1 MQTFSQTIIEA
12 RNKYNLGLRE
22 LAKRINISAGYLSEI
37 ERGLKPAPSDTI
49 VQSLADTLSLDD
61 KELLKLADAD
71 RLHYSKVKII
81 SKLFANKELGVEF
94 IDELDTIA
102 KKDMKEL
109 MLQLICTIRV
119 YKQDKMREALW
130 NDDHTK

>member
-12 RNKYNLGLRE
+12 RAKNNLGLRE
-22 LAKRINISAGYLSEI
+22 LAKRMDISAGYLSEI

-49 VQSLADTLSLDD
+49 VKALADTLSLDY

-81 SKLFANKELGVEF
+81 SKLFADKELSAEF
-94 IDELDTIA
+94 INELDTID

>member
-22 LAKRINISAGYLSEI
+22 LAKRIDISAGYLSEI

-49 VQSLADTLSLDD
+49 VQSLAHTLSLDD

>member
-1 MQTFSQTIIEA
+1 MQTFSQTIVEA
-12 RNKYNLGLRE
+12 RTKNNLGLRE

-37 ERGLKPAPSDTI
+37 ERELKPAPSNEI
-49 VQSLADTLSLDD
+49 VKALADTLSLDYN
-61 KELLKLADAD
+61 ELSQLADAD

-81 SKLFANKELGVEF
+81 TKLFTNKELGAEF
-94 IDELDTIA
+94 INELDTIA

-109 MLQLICTIRV
+109 MLQLICTVRV

-130 NDDHTK
+130 NEEHTK

>member
-1 MQTFSQTIIEA
+1 MQSFSEA
-12 RNKYNLGLRE
+12 IRNARMKNKLGLRE
-22 LAKRINISAGYLSEI
+22 LAKKIDISAGYLSEI

-49 VQSLADTLSLDD
+49 VKALADTLSLDY

-81 SKLFANKELGVEF
+81 SKLFADKELSAEF
-94 IDELDTIA
+94 INELDTID

>member
-1 MQTFSQTIIEA
+1 MQSFSEA
-12 RNKYNLGLRE
+12 IRNARMKNKLGLRE
-22 LAKRINISAGYLSEI
+22 LAKKIDISAGYLSEI

-49 VQSLADTLSLDD
+49 VKALADTLSLDY

-81 SKLFANKELGVEF
+81 NKLFADKELSAEF
-94 IDELDTIA
+94 INELDTID

-109 MLQLICTIRV
+109 MLQLICSIRE
-119 YKQDKMREALW
+119 YKQDKMRETLW